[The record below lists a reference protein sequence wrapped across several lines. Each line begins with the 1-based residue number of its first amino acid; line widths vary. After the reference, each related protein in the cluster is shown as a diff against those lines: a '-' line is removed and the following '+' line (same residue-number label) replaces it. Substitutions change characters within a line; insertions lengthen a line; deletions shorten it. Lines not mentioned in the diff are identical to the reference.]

1 MNEQHVSAWGSV
13 WFQLTLPI
21 RDAGERLTLRYIS
34 SLCAILPY
42 VASQT
47 ATHSDQLHGQASRAS
62 GKSAGTDKH
71 PQYSSLMSVVKLVRM
86 YAYQW
91 KKLIHIFLRVFPE
104 TV

>member
-47 ATHSDQLHGQASRAS
+47 ATHSDQL
-62 GKSAGTDKH
+62 
-71 PQYSSLMSVVKLVRM
+71 VKLVGLAVNPRGRTNT
-86 YAYQW
+86 
-91 KKLIHIFLRVFPE
+91 LNTLL
-104 TV
+104 